1 MKNRDE
7 ETLNNRRRRLR
18 DKSSVEPVR
27 VATMQWMLDIN
38 HSMRW
43 LGSSLSDFFISEEDI
58 KQSEQ
63 PPTLLITTDQEGT
76 QIAATNFLRWHLNA
90 CIEHTYDPQHRRS
103 NDTTLAL
110 GQAGVLKQACHA
122 VGLYN
127 LQYGPYQKG
136 GFHEQVVDAATEMK
150 EGMSPNDDLLKL
162 FFEDILLDL
171 GESLENNTEARRR
184 QYLQELPQS
193 PIVKSK
199 GPKASMSR
207 FNSLQH
213 SQDHLDKHWSSF
225 ALILTVICLTQKFV
239 DFADDLWAPSGA
251 VASILKEQPATSAAT
266 ARKEAKQALN
276 SMRGKTKNTL
286 HLYCKWMNDPVN
298 KNLARM
304 LFYLQKPESDDSGQM
319 LASMRSAAACRE
331 HFKKWSQWSF
341 LEIAQ
346 QQIAVLSNLTLLSRM
361 GFEMSRSERTRS
373 ELTEEKL
380 QCEDALARKCW
391 LVLCKLLK
399 FRLGSMTWHTWSL
412 PGICAGL
419 LFYEDT
425 AKQQETRSFLRSI
438 DQIVVACEEKG
449 SLAAKR
455 VAARPGLQ
463 QPPHEMAA
471 TQVPRRSPRL
481 LDNTSLCRQVRVRDL
496 RWSSQHETGRGPQQ
510 IAART
515 RRRSTLS

>member
-1 MKNRDE
+1 M
-7 ETLNNRRRRLR
+7 
-18 DKSSVEPVR
+18 
-27 VATMQWMLDIN
+27 
-38 HSMRW
+38 
-43 LGSSLSDFFISEEDI
+43 
-58 KQSEQ
+58 
-63 PPTLLITTDQEGT
+63 
-76 QIAATNFLRWHLNA
+76 
-90 CIEHTYDPQHRRS
+90 
-103 NDTTLAL
+103 
-110 GQAGVLKQACHA
+110 
-122 VGLYN
+122 
-127 LQYGPYQKG
+127 
-136 GFHEQVVDAATEMK
+136 
-150 EGMSPNDDLLKL
+150 
-162 FFEDILLDL
+162 
-171 GESLENNTEARRR
+171 
-184 QYLQELPQS
+184 
-193 PIVKSK
+193 
-199 GPKASMSR
+199 
-207 FNSLQH
+207 
-213 SQDHLDKHWSSF
+213 
-225 ALILTVICLTQKFV
+225 ILTVICLTQKFV
-239 DFADDLWAPSGA
+239 DFADELWAPSGA

-425 AKQQETRSFLRSI
+425 AKQQETRSFLRTI